1 MEKKNYVSD
10 DEKLMCHWDW
20 EANSAAGY
28 SPEAITKG
36 STKKVFWKC
45 EKAMCGKHRL
55 IIEAKGKVVPSVLEA
70 GFSWIQ

>member
-10 DEKLMCHWDW
+10 DEKLMCQWDW

-45 EKAMCGKHRL
+45 EKGHVWQASPNNRS
-55 IIEAKGKVVPSVLEA
+55 KGQGCP
-70 GFSWIQ
+70 I